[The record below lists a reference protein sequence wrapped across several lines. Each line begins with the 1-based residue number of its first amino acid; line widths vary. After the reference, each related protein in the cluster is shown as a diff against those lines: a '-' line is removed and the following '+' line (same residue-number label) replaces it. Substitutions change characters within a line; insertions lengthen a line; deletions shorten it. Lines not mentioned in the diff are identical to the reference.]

1 MSRCSLFQVKNVEG
15 VIVRQSMM
23 VGRNPEF
30 SFLRENEYE
39 IGPCMTTEEYRGLG
53 IYPYVLG
60 ICVRALPDGERGEH
74 YMFVSPDN
82 LSSIRGV
89 EKAGFRVIGHVERR
103 RFGIWKKVKE
113 TEAGHT

>member
-1 MSRCSLFQVKNVEG
+1 MACFGPLQSVSGKNVEG

-23 VGRNPEF
+23 VGRNPKF

-39 IGPCMTTEEYRGLG
+39 IGPCMTTEEYRGLW

-113 TEAGHT
+113 T

>member
-1 MSRCSLFQVKNVEG
+1 MACFGPLQSVSGKNVEG

-23 VGRNPEF
+23 VGRNPKF

-60 ICVRALPDGERGEH
+60 ICVRAIICLCPRII
-74 YMFVSPDN
+74 
-82 LSSIRGV
+82 L
-89 EKAGFRVIGHVERR
+89 A
-103 RFGIWKKVKE
+103 RFGV
-113 TEAGHT
+113 

>member
-1 MSRCSLFQVKNVEG
+1 M
-15 VIVRQSMM
+15 
-23 VGRNPEF
+23 
-30 SFLRENEYE
+30 
-39 IGPCMTTEEYRGLG
+39 
-53 IYPYVLG
+53 LG
-60 ICVRALPDGERGEH
+60 ICVRALLDGERGEH

-113 TEAGHT
+113 T